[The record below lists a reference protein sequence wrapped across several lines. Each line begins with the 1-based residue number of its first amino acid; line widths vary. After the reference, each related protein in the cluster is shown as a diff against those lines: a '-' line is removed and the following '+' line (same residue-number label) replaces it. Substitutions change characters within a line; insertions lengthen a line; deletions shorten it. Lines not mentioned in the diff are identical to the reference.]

1 MLSVSFQPFPVL
13 QTERLLLRRFSERD
27 AEALFHI
34 RSLDEVVRYLDRDK
48 TASVEE
54 ALEMIRRVNTGIDEN
69 QSITWA
75 ISPRN
80 EPGKLIGTIG
90 FWRMDL
96 KHHRGEVGYL
106 LHSDFH
112 RRGLMQEALKAA
124 LEYAFQQMQLHSVE
138 AWVNPHNAPSIGLL
152 EKNGFVKE
160 AHFRENYYYRG
171 RFLDSAVYSLLTP
184 LRDAENV

>member
-13 QTERLLLRRFSERD
+13 ETERLLLRRFSEAD

-34 RSLDEVVRYLDRDK
+34 RSLDDVIRYLDRDK

-54 ALEMIRRVNTGIDEN
+54 ALEMIRKINSGIDEDR
-69 QSITWA
+69 SITWA
-75 ISPRN
+75 ISPRKGP
-80 EPGKLIGTIG
+80 EKLIGTIG

-96 KHHRGEVGYL
+96 AHHRGEVGYL
-106 LHSDFH
+106 LHPEYQ
-112 RRGLMQEALKAA
+112 RQGLMQEALGTA
-124 LEYAFQQMQLHSVE
+124 LEYAFYKMRLHSVE
-138 AWVNPHNAPSIGLL
+138 AWVNPDNAPSIGLL

-160 AHFRENYYYRG
+160 AHYRENYYYRG

-184 LRDAENV
+184 LRGPNNE